1 MSTVLIPIPY
11 TISNMVCATES
22 SPEFV
27 QADIYNTGNS
37 VQVAAENS
45 VYKSLKDSNTGGS
58 TPSVNIANA
67 LLGTETATWI
77 KDGATNP
84 SRLTDEFL
92 HSQTIGDETINNGS
106 VSFDIETDSIDMLAL
121 MNIEADSVDITY
133 LADDGTTVIKEKTT
147 TSLLINEDLD
157 IMDYIYNEDDELK
170 NAFIVYLPRAYSV
183 IIRVAL
189 HREIGVAKVGIPQ
202 VGRILQ
208 VGVSKWGIENRVK
221 NYGGREDNTFGISTF
236 NPGEKVNV
244 MKVDCIIPTP
254 EYSAIFR
261 KLKNLIDTP
270 TLVLGDSRESGQE
283 ATWVYASIDDV
294 LHIMSNETTS
304 KVLLKANPLI

>member
-1 MSTVLIPIPY
+1 MSTVLIPAPY
-11 TISNMVCATES
+11 TVSNMVCAAES
-22 SPEFV
+22 APEFV
-27 QADIYNTGNS
+27 QANTYNTGEA
-37 VQVAAENS
+37 VQVATENA
-45 VYKSLKDSNTGGS
+45 VYKSLIDGNTGGS
-58 TPSVNIANA
+58 TPSVNITNA
-67 LLGTETATWI
+67 LLGIETAKWL

-92 HSQTIGDETINNGS
+92 HSQTVGDETINNGS
-106 VSFDIETDSIDMLAL
+106 VSFDVNVDSIDMFAL

-133 LADDGTTVIKEKTT
+133 LDNDGITVIREKTT

-157 IMDYIYNEDDELK
+157 IMDYVYNQDDEFK

-183 IIRVAL
+183 IIRVGL
-189 HREIGVAKVGIPQ
+189 HKEIGVAKVGIPQ

-208 VGVSKWGIENRVK
+208 VGVSKWGIENRLK
-221 NYGGREDNTFGISTF
+221 NYGGRDDSPFGISTF
-236 NPGEKVNV
+236 KPGEKVNV

-261 KLKNLIDTP
+261 KLKNLIDIP
-270 TLVLGDSRESGQE
+270 TLVLGDSKESGQE

-294 LHIMSNETTS
+294 LQIMSNETSS